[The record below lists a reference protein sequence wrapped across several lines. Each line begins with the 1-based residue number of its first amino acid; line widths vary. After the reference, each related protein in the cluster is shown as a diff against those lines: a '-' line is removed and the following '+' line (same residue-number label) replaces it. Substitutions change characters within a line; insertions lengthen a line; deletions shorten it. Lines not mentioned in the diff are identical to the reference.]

1 MTAELPGIGRT
12 WPRCQPASLRA
23 SRMDNWPTDGRMH
36 VSSFCC
42 PCPPF
47 PSRIRLCRHLLLLVH
62 SLCCYLPSMI
72 CAVGQLTRRGCL
84 PWGAAEAIS
93 GLQLRLRLGLRLGHA
108 APPLSL
114 PLACCP
120 LSPALAICGSFY
132 ACVST
137 CPNWPN
143 VATHTRTHTLP
154 YSRTHCLSVKCAVR
168 LCVPVCVLV
177 SVAAGQSPSCVMHPS
192 NGEQAQW
199 SRPCDYAN

>member
-1 MTAELPGIGRT
+1 MAERGHVASL
-12 WPRCQPASLRA
+12 PASQSA

-72 CAVGQLTRRGCL
+72 CAVGQLTRLDCL

-114 PLACCP
+114 PAASCLLPLLLLLQSVVVFTRVSQPVRTGPMWRLTHAHTHYHIHAHTACQSNA
-120 LSPALAICGSFY
+120 LSVCV
-132 ACVST
+132 CVS
-137 CPNWPN
+137 
-143 VATHTRTHTLP
+143 
-154 YSRTHCLSVKCAVR
+154 
-168 LCVPVCVLV
+168 
-177 SVAAGQSPSCVMHPS
+177 
-192 NGEQAQW
+192 
-199 SRPCDYAN
+199 